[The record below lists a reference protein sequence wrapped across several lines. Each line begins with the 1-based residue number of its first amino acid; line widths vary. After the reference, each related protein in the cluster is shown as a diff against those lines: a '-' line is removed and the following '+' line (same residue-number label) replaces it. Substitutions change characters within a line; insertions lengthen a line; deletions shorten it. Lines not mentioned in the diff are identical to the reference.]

1 MNLLFLP
8 SSECVYCDTA
18 GRIGIGSAEWR
29 SKQIEFELSWSKIVC
44 IPALIADLS
53 QESNCEIPF
62 QLEICEETLARCIAA
77 IGIAVPVPY
86 PMDSLPHIAAE
97 AHHHRVGSDANGHSV
112 YRCPNVRRSLAV
124 IAMARDARN
133 ARFRCVFHKYGLG
146 RFHTVSAT

>member
-1 MNLLFLP
+1 MIPPADLELAQQNGDP
-8 SSECVYCDTA
+8 NKSNSSYHGPKSYV
-18 GRIGIGSAEWR
+18 S
-29 SKQIEFELSWSKIVC
+29 
-44 IPALIADLS
+44 PALIADLS